1 MSSSTE
7 PSTATKVSEPAPIA
21 SEEKPK
27 PCCACPE
34 TKQAR
39 DACMLQSSNGPIEC
53 AKLIEAHKKCMAQY
67 GYEV

>member
-27 PCCACPE
+27 VRSY
-34 TKQAR
+34 QLR
-39 DACMLQSSNGPIEC
+39 
-53 AKLIEAHKKCMAQY
+53 
-67 GYEV
+67 